1 MYIQVVYCMAKLKN
15 NRHELIPPCPDP
27 ALYIL
32 VKTRE
37 GVYWRRKRGT
47 VKKAR
52 VNNVL
57 AANNAAHKIL
67 MPVASRILKQLEP
80 FTRQLDKGRITIRL
94 ASALLKSFL
103 EKPRVNYSVLKDLVF
118 QPAYPFDRLL
128 LTSYE
133 VKTEGKQLHLH
144 IDIYKGCVK
153 AQNKLVTD
161 YYFELILLYG
171 KAWKENSLRIRYAES
186 GLYSYG
192 KEKPG
197 VCTLSLATAAAHEP
211 WLLLLKLNSLEGKE
225 MAAHPKHYG
234 MKVILT
240 SAGNKVG

>member
-1 MYIQVVYCMAKLKN
+1 MSQVN
-15 NRHELIPPCPDP
+15 NTHRGPIPPCPDP

-32 VKTRE
+32 VRTRE
-37 GVYWRRKRGT
+37 GVHWRRKRGT
-47 VKKAR
+47 VKTAR
-52 VNNVL
+52 VNTVL

-67 MPVASRILKQLEP
+67 MPAASRIVKLLEP

-94 ASALLKSFL
+94 ASALLKPYL
-103 EKPRVNYSVLKDLVF
+103 EKPKINYSALNEMAF
-118 QPAYPFDRLL
+118 QPAYPFDRLF

-133 VKTEGKQLHLH
+133 VRTGGKQLRLH

-171 KAWKENSLRIRYAES
+171 KAWKEKSLHIRYAES

-197 VCTLSLATAAAHEP
+197 VCTLSLAAAPAHEP

-240 SAGNKVG
+240 SAGNKVGLIMRD